1 MFGSKIFLNVLL
13 KTFNYLHGKRVD
25 RKKRVDPFTCRAERS
40 IYFKVIAVKTNWV
53 NWSHSS
59 D

>member
-1 MFGSKIFLNVLL
+1 ME
-13 KTFNYLHGKRVD
+13 RVD